1 MIVRASQ
8 LDNRLVGFCLENV
21 GWLRSRVTTLF
32 TYMLQG
38 ITLRNWIKSATNDQ
52 MEVNTY
58 CKQRSTNK
66 QKWGGGIEIA
76 AYAIQLEA
84 SITIWTKVQDHD
96 GQRKAYQRI
105 SYFIPSGRVKY
116 KLHLLWIN
124 RNHYHALLHV
134 PHDA

>member
-1 MIVRASQ
+1 MVS
-8 LDNRLVGFCLENV
+8 
-21 GWLRSRVTTLF
+21 LF
-32 TYMLQG
+32 NPVIN
-38 ITLRNWIKSATNDQ
+38 ITPCVYAKF
-52 MEVNTY
+52 
-58 CKQRSTNK
+58 NK
-66 QKWGGGIEIA
+66 RGE
-76 AYAIQLEA
+76 LEA